1 VYFIGD
7 IPNDRCKISLYKWNS
22 KYFVKFETPD
32 LEQIFKISEMEI
44 AGEENIRTMIDD
56 AFVERVIKR
65 FEDMYKDLNELID

>member
-7 IPNDRCKISLYKWNS
+7 IPNERCKISLYKWNS

-32 LEQIFKISEMEI
+32 LEQIFKISEVEI
-44 AGEENIRTMIDD
+44 PNEESLRTMIDD

-65 FEDMYKDLNELID
+65 FEDMYIDLNELID